1 MSRTKNPV
9 VQSMEVANMSLRISQ
24 TGFKGKGT
32 KKGQSK
38 AGASLTNV
46 AIKKPQT
53 ALGTLKPPTIE

>member
-46 AIKKPQT
+46 AIKKP
-53 ALGTLKPPTIE
+53 